1 MPLGTISHVKRSAA
15 HMAMLILSGRLSR
28 PEPRIFRTLSSQ
40 SHPKGTRL
48 HEPESCGT
56 RNFCAA
62 ETAASD
68 SARRPAPQ
76 WRSSSFMWIKWEKCG
91 HLFLRSTGFS
101 LTKTKSTSVGSHAAL
116 SSQWGPSHVK
126 LQFIVSMEHT
136 SPSKRKGYFLHHP
149 PPTTTSARSCH
160 VLERRDKAKKK
171 KKKEQPAEKP
181 LLTLAQRLNP
191 KCSSP
196 GLLSGSVVKPLPWL
210 WFTGR
215 NGMGSSLTQRHQV
228 GCWRWRWQLRSMI
241 SQAILWTLTSDK
253 RNKTITAFLNDHS
266 IFDPTLLS
274 PQLEVT
280 PHFKPHPKERKT
292 EVPGI
297 SDLHEITQS
306 INARTKLQFR
316 GGKALPRNLY

>member
-28 PEPRIFRTLSSQ
+28 PEPRICRTLSSQ

-126 LQFIVSMEHT
+126 LHFIVSMEHT

-171 KKKEQPAEKP
+171 KKKSSQQKNHFS
-181 LLTLAQRLNP
+181 LLPSVWIQSARVQGCYQALW
-191 KCSSP
+191 SSP
-196 GLLSGSVVKPLPWL
+196 FPGYD
-210 WFTGR
+210 
-215 NGMGSSLTQRHQV
+215 
-228 GCWRWRWQLRSMI
+228 
-241 SQAILWTLTSDK
+241 SQAEMVW
-253 RNKTITAFLNDHS
+253 
-266 IFDPTLLS
+266 
-274 PQLEVT
+274 EV
-280 PHFKPHPKERKT
+280 
-292 EVPGI
+292 
-297 SDLHEITQS
+297 L
-306 INARTKLQFR
+306 
-316 GGKALPRNLY
+316 LPRDIK

>member
-28 PEPRIFRTLSSQ
+28 PEPRICRTLSSQ

-126 LQFIVSMEHT
+126 LHFIVSMEHI

-171 KKKEQPAEKP
+171 KRERAASRKTTSHSCPASESKV
-181 LLTLAQRLNP
+181 LESRAVIRLCGQAP
-191 KCSSP
+191 SLVMIHRQKWYGKFSYPETSS
-196 GLLSGSVVKPLPWL
+196 SV
-210 WFTGR
+210 
-215 NGMGSSLTQRHQV
+215 
-228 GCWRWRWQLRSMI
+228 
-241 SQAILWTLTSDK
+241 
-253 RNKTITAFLNDHS
+253 
-266 IFDPTLLS
+266 
-274 PQLEVT
+274 LEVAVT
-280 PHFKPHPKERKT
+280 AKEHDLTGYFVNTHFRQEKQDNY
-292 EVPGI
+292 GF
-297 SDLHEITQS
+297 S
-306 INARTKLQFR
+306 
-316 GGKALPRNLY
+316 